1 MVKCHG
7 LPVSVGIGRYCF
19 PIENG
24 KVDKEIGQEIGSK
37 VKGEESKFNDYY
49 DLAVWAWTNKEFD
62 SIEEN

>member
-7 LPVSVGIGRYCF
+7 LPV
-19 PIENG
+19 ENW